1 MLPPSGRDCRMRRKD
16 REVTDIKEILRII
29 ESAKVLRLGLFDG
42 DYPYIVPLHYGFDF
56 TEDTLTFYMH
66 GAKEGHKIDLIQ
78 RDPHVCIELD
88 CDIELVSGG
97 DTACQYGSTYASVIG
112 HGEIILVSDE
122 AEKIKGLRLLMKNQT
137 GRDFMITG
145 QMAEAVAVM
154 KVTIARFT
162 AKERARQ

>member
-1 MLPPSGRDCRMRRKD
+1 MLPRSGRKCRMRRKD

-29 ESAKVLRLGLFDG
+29 DKAKVLRLGLFDG
-42 DYPYIVPLHYGFDF
+42 DYPYIVPLHYGYVF
-56 TEDTLTFYMH
+56 TDDTLIFYMH

-97 DTACQYGSTYASVIG
+97 DTACQYGSTFASVIG
-112 HGEIILVSDE
+112 QGQIILVSDE
-122 AEKIKGLRLLMKNQT
+122 AEKIKGLQLLMKNQT
-137 GRDFMITG
+137 GRDFVITA